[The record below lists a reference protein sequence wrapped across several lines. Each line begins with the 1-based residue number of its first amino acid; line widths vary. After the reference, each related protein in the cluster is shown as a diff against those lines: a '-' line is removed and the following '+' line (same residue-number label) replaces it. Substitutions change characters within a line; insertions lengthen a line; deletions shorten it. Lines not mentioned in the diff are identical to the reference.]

1 MVRTRGALVIAAAL
15 STTGL
20 TASALHAQSVRFG
33 QSRIV
38 IDANPSRVVADGQT
52 FSRIRVEVRGRDD
65 RAVPDGTE
73 VWVHTDLGD
82 LTTDLATKKR
92 DIPVK
97 TAGGFAEVLL
107 TSDEPGTATVRVQYG
122 TSYNQELVEFV
133 PLGEV
138 GERDSTVVHVT
149 GKYVGYCSDLNL
161 IEARRPAELRY
172 RGLIL
177 EADQLQVNPETLVA
191 KAYVVKMRR
200 RKAEVECEDVYLDLA
215 VMKGVYRRFG
225 DLGPERVSFN
235 GFTLK
240 ALDEELQTPD
250 DAFRFDD
257 REGRIWMAARSAAV
271 FPRQK
276 IVLRN
281 ASLYVDR
288 HKIMSY
294 PPYWVI
300 AFEGYQGSSN
310 TQFVQFS
317 SYGGLAVD
325 FPIFFSVT
333 DTSTGAI
340 KIQKGA
346 TSGSV
351 MARNAWTLAFEQTY
365 EQPGQE
371 ARGVFL
377 IDGLPSS
384 TWGVHFRDSR
394 KIMGGADSDLSIA
407 WPDHKSL
414 FTDYSV
420 YHYGRTGHLGVRTHA
435 DRAGDTG
442 EWSYGLN
449 ADFLSTSV
457 PWGGDT
463 QFRWGTGLRAG
474 HDPWVDE
481 GFVVEHRVSSYLDF
495 SGWQP
500 SPSTSLIPSLSDVF
514 AWDTEN
520 RYSNVARAQ
529 IILNQRLSR
538 GVNFNLR
545 YSLEHRSGENRY
557 AAFDAQQGIDQQV
570 NLNLSAYPARQW
582 DAFVNT
588 SYGITDETLYAFGA
602 VNYRPWS
609 KWRLGVIGSYYKY
622 SGIAFDDIEVSFNR
636 QIGSRE
642 VGVRWSKADNRFS
655 LQVGQAGF

>member
-1 MVRTRGALVIAAAL
+1 MVRTRRAPLIAAAL
-15 STTGL
+15 STIAVGL
-20 TASALHAQSVRFG
+20 PPLHAQTVRFG

-38 IDANPSRVVADGQT
+38 VDTNPSRVVADGQT

-65 RAVPDGTE
+65 RPVPDGTPIQIA
-73 VWVHTDLGD
+73 TDLGD
-82 LTTDLATKKR
+82 LTNDLATRK
-92 DIPVK
+92 PAMTVM
-97 TAGGFAEVLL
+97 TEGGYAQVLL
-107 TSDEPGTATVRVQYG
+107 TSEEPGTATVRAQYG
-122 TSYNQELVEFV
+122 DSYNQALVEFV

-149 GKYVGYCSDLNL
+149 GQYVGYCSDLNL
-161 IEARRPAELRY
+161 IEARTAELRY
-172 RGLIL
+172 RGLVL
-177 EADQLQVNPETLVA
+177 EADQLQVNPQTLIA
-191 KAYVVKMRR
+191 KAYVAKLRR
-200 RKAEVECEDVYLDLA
+200 RQAEVECEDVYLDLTS
-215 VMKGVYRRFG
+215 MKGVYRRFG
-225 DLGPERVSFN
+225 DLGPERVNFN
-235 GFTLK
+235 AFTLK
-240 ALDEELQTPD
+240 ALDEEPELPE

-257 REGRIWMAARSAAV
+257 REGRIWMAARSAAI
-271 FPRQK
+271 FPGQK

-288 HKIMSY
+288 HKIMTY

-310 TQFVQFS
+310 TQFLEFS

-346 TSGSV
+346 ANGSV
-351 MARNAWTLAFEQTY
+351 MARSAWTLAFEQTY

-420 YHYGRTGHLGVRTHA
+420 YQYGRAGHLGVRTHA
-435 DRAGDTG
+435 DRAGETG

-449 ADFLSTSV
+449 ADFLSTSI

-463 QFRWGTGLRAG
+463 QFRWGTGLQAG
-474 HDPWVDE
+474 RDPWVDE
-481 GFVVEHRVSSYLDF
+481 GFVFEHRVSTYLDF
-495 SGWQP
+495 DGWRP
-500 SPSTSLIPSLSDVF
+500 SMSTSLVPSLSNVF

-520 RYSNVARAQ
+520 RHSNVARAQ
-529 IILNQRLSR
+529 VTLNQRVSR
-538 GVNFNLR
+538 GVNLNLR
-545 YSLEHRSGENRY
+545 YSLEHRSGESRY
-557 AAFDAQQGIDQQV
+557 SAFTAQNGINQQL
-570 NLNLSAYPARQW
+570 NLNLSAYASRRW
-582 DAFVNT
+582 DAFLNS
-588 SYGITDETLYAFGA
+588 SYGITDDSLYAFGA
-602 VNYRPWS
+602 FSYRPWT
-609 KWRLGVIGSYYKY
+609 KWRLGVVGSYYKF
-622 SGIAFDDIEVSFNR
+622 SDVAFDDVEVSFNR
-636 QIGSRE
+636 QIGNRE
-642 VGVRWSKADNRFS
+642 VGLRWSKADNRVS